1 MHAASFCHYMQ
12 MFPSLLLAVV
22 LSISVSRAAH
32 GQRITD
38 GLIGSRVRLDT
49 ASGSL
54 VTGTL
59 MSIDADTIR
68 LERSGAGAIVAVPR
82 ARVIS
87 FDVSAGREHGR
98 GARRGALAGGAVG
111 LVLIVASLRNDTA
124 TVNRQASDLRL
135 AVPVGLGL
143 VALGAGIGAASA
155 PERWEPT
162 GRVSA
167 RARLRLTPC
176 PGECLAFRFRF

>member
-1 MHAASFCHYMQ
+1 MVR
-12 MFPSLLLAVV
+12 SLLLAVA
-22 LSISVSRAAH
+22 LSISVPRVAH

-38 GLIGSRVRLDT
+38 ALIGSRVRLDT

-68 LERSGAGAIVAVPR
+68 LANSGAGTMVAVPR

-87 FDVSAGREHGR
+87 FDVSAGHERGR

-111 LVLIVASLRNDTA
+111 LVVIAASLRNDTT
-124 TVNRQASDLRL
+124 TVNRQPSDLRL

-143 VALGAGIGAASA
+143 VALGAGIGAALA
-155 PERWEPT
+155 PERWAAT
-162 GRVSA
+162 SRVAA

-176 PGECLAFRFRF
+176 LGECLAFRYRF